1 MSSRSKMHRSKTSL
15 KLVDI
20 VELSGSESDVP
31 DDNVGS
37 DVPDDNVRIE
47 CDIVEGVGRDELESE
62 IGHRCDNIG
71 NGNDGDKNSNDI
83 VDNVGDKSDN
93 ARVDNIEDKSDNVGD
108 KSEND
113 NAEGAYVLEFSANA
127 DCNKEID
134 WEEFLDSHQE
144 DIWNSWE
151 DRFGMNNEENT
162 QHAGESEEHEVQI
175 MGLQEVFEHI
185 SLEEASAADSN
196 MDKALCYRDSYYIH
210 YNQWW
215 QGVRAVGAGDIH
227 GVCRKDYR
235 DIYGGDNVHDSG
247 EGVNYTWRADEYKRT
262 GRANCSEY
270 WQGEEGNTAGQ
281 TTSSSRRPSIPGAAA
296 TIKFLFSSSFKAT
309 STNNNYNFPLTF
321 PLASAISLSL
331 FLSFLIF
338 RRWRRVKD
346 SGLSVA
352 KSSWVP
358 FSTMSKSTM
367 KTSGSSPQLQQ

>member
-37 DVPDDNVRIE
+37 DVPDDNVGSDVPDDNVRIE

-62 IGHRCDNIG
+62 IGHRGDNIG

-83 VDNVGDKSDN
+83 VDNVRDKSDN

-127 DCNKEID
+127 DSNKEID

-175 MGLQEVFEHI
+175 MGLQEGFV
-185 SLEEASAADSN
+185 DSN
-196 MDKALCYRDSYYIH
+196 F
-210 YNQWW
+210 
-215 QGVRAVGAGDIH
+215 
-227 GVCRKDYR
+227 
-235 DIYGGDNVHDSG
+235 
-247 EGVNYTWRADEYKRT
+247 EF
-262 GRANCSEY
+262 
-270 WQGEEGNTAGQ
+270 EEKP
-281 TTSSSRRPSIPGAAA
+281 RPTQDP
-296 TIKFLFSSSFKAT
+296 
-309 STNNNYNFPLTF
+309 
-321 PLASAISLSL
+321 
-331 FLSFLIF
+331 
-338 RRWRRVKD
+338 
-346 SGLSVA
+346 
-352 KSSWVP
+352 
-358 FSTMSKSTM
+358 
-367 KTSGSSPQLQQ
+367 